1 MGKRNVYFNST
12 STVNRNLLSVGG
24 FIYLIFG
31 HDKENRHLSYLP
43 CGIFI
48 YLYIE
53 NILDEAIVTRK
64 IMIYWNMFT
73 NDIVVVK

>member
-1 MGKRNVYFNST
+1 M
-12 STVNRNLLSVGG
+12 
-24 FIYLIFG
+24 IFG
-31 HDKENRHLSYLP
+31 HDKENRNLSYLP